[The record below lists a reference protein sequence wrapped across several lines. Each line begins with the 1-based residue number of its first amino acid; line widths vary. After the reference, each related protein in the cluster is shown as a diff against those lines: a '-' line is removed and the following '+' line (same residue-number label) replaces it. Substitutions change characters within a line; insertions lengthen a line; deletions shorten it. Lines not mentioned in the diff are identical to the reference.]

1 MKNADYVFHPVDGAI
16 LDLESLQAIS
26 SAENRLLGTWLQGAW
41 PGSSGIVLEGLD
53 LDGEWTSEGPPG
65 TRRPDTRSDT
75 AIVLPGKALVT
86 GRNGRVYLLRLQEEL
101 QIDWPTKAGSASRGH
116 LALVPRIEIADVKGG
131 ITVARERVSA
141 QLGFVKPN
149 QLDDTLLPI
158 ASSLNNSKD
167 WVTDI
172 RRLYQPEHPAV
183 RNLLKQF
190 EKIEVT
196 VWRAEPEGSVW
207 DRSVLGRN
215 WVRYQTVAASCV
227 QSARMV
233 MQTRAMTTLDRVRL
247 VRATFAQLNNSV
259 EVAANELLQMVG
271 ANEGVGPYATIG
283 GGEPRS

>member
-1 MKNADYVFHPVDGAI
+1 MTNDYVFHPVDGAI

-41 PGSSGIVLEGLD
+41 PGSSGLVLEGLD

-65 TRRPDTRSDT
+65 TRRPDTRSEQ
-75 AIVLPGKALVT
+75 AIVTPGKALVT
-86 GRNGRVYLLRLQEEL
+86 GRNGRVYLLTLKNEL
-101 QIDWPTKAGSASRGH
+101 QLDWPTKSGSASRGH
-116 LALVPRIEIADVKGG
+116 LALVPRVEPASVKGG

-141 QLGFVKPN
+141 HLGFVKPK

-158 ASSLNNSKD
+158 ASSLNNNKD
-167 WVTDI
+167 WVTDL
-172 RRLYQPEHPAV
+172 RRLWQPEHPAV
-183 RNLLKQF
+183 RALLKQL

-233 MQTRAMTTLDRVRL
+233 LQTRAMTTLDRVRL
-247 VRATFAQLNNSV
+247 VRATYNQLNNSV
-259 EVAANELLQMVG
+259 EVAANELLQTVG
-271 ANEGVGPYATIG
+271 ANEGVGPYATIA

>member
-131 ITVARERVSA
+131 ITVARVRASERNCS
-141 QLGFVKPN
+141 F
-149 QLDDTLLPI
+149 
-158 ASSLNNSKD
+158 
-167 WVTDI
+167 
-172 RRLYQPEHPAV
+172 
-183 RNLLKQF
+183 
-190 EKIEVT
+190 
-196 VWRAEPEGSVW
+196 
-207 DRSVLGRN
+207 
-215 WVRYQTVAASCV
+215 
-227 QSARMV
+227 
-233 MQTRAMTTLDRVRL
+233 VRL
-247 VRATFAQLNNSV
+247 QPPTYFYRDLTERLVIKGRS
-259 EVAANELLQMVG
+259 LQ
-271 ANEGVGPYATIG
+271 
-283 GGEPRS
+283 